1 MLGLLFLL
9 ALPVLDGAAL
19 GRFQSFCEE
28 TVPEASCTCVADRLQ
43 DDRDGRVMIE
53 TVAAMQQPEAARQ
66 DAMLRVLNRYG
77 LRPSELKAIAAG
89 ARSRLDSL
97 GKECL

>member
-9 ALPVLDGAAL
+9 ALPVLDGASL
-19 GRFQSFCEE
+19 GRFQSYCEE

-43 DDRDGRVMIE
+43 EDRDGQVMIE
-53 TVAAMQQPEAARQ
+53 AVAAMQLPAADRQ
-66 DAMLRVLNRYG
+66 NAMLGVLNRYG
-77 LRPSELKAIAAG
+77 LRPSELKAIAAS